1 MAVVNSC
8 FKMLDSVQITNET
21 LSQENPLEFKPTI
34 IDFNRTMIRIKFN
47 FVSP

>member
-21 LSQENPLEFKPTI
+21 LIFFYYFFKLKSKKK
-34 IDFNRTMIRIKFN
+34 KFN
-47 FVSP
+47 DKLNEKE